1 MKTAYPFLCA
11 GAWTE
16 SEDLADVQYPY
27 TGKVVHRVC
36 RAGPEHIEAALAG
49 AVRGFQATKALKTWE
64 KTRILDGTIEHL
76 REEQETLAQTITLEC
91 GKPITQARGEIDRT
105 IQTLEISAEEA
116 RRIGGEI
123 LPLDWYEAGSGYTAF
138 IRRVPRGP
146 VLGIT
151 PFNYPLNLACHKL
164 GPAIAAGNPI
174 ILKPSSQTPRTAL
187 MLGEAVLEA
196 GMPPEA
202 VSVLPCTT
210 GHAQALAT
218 DSRIAYGSFTGSPAV
233 GWHLKACAGATPMG
247 LELGGN
253 AATIIH
259 DDADPERAAERI
271 AVGGFANA
279 GQVCI
284 SVQRVF
290 VQEKVLNAFLD
301 LLLPKVGALHT
312 GDPMDTKTDVGP
324 MISPSAAA
332 MAQSKV
338 NEAVAGGATLL
349 TGGTVKGTLFTPTVL
364 AHTRPEMA
372 VNATEIFAPVITV
385 TPYREFA
392 DAITQANAT
401 PYGLQ
406 MGVFTHD
413 IRRIQYAVTHA
424 EVGGLIINDISTFR
438 ADHMPYGGAKHSGAG
453 KEGPRFAIEEM
464 TEQRLIVIR
473 N

>member
-11 GAWTE
+11 GVWTE
-16 SEDLADVQYPY
+16 SEDLADVFYPY

-36 RAGPEHIEAALAG
+36 RAGTEHLETALTG
-49 AVRGFQATKALKTWE
+49 AVRGFRATKELKTWE
-64 KTRILDGTIEHL
+64 KTRILEGIIEAL
-76 REEQETLAQTITLEC
+76 REGQETLAQTITLEC

-105 IQTLEISAEEA
+105 LQTLEICAGEA

-123 LPLDWYEAGSGYTAF
+123 LPLDWYEGSSGYTAF
-138 IRRVPRGP
+138 IHRVPRGP

-151 PFNYPLNLACHKL
+151 PFNFPLNLACHKL

-174 ILKPSSQTPRTAL
+174 LLKPSSQTPRTAL

-196 GMPPEA
+196 GMPREA
-202 VSVLPCTT
+202 VSVLPCSTT
-210 GHAQALAT
+210 HAQELAT
-218 DSRIAYGSFTGSPAV
+218 DSRIAYGSFTGSPSV
-233 GWHLKACAGATPMG
+233 GWYLKACAGATPMG

-259 DDADPERAAERI
+259 DDADLHRAAERI
-271 AVGGFANA
+271 ALGGFSNA

-284 SVQRVF
+284 AVQRVF
-290 VQEKVLNAFLD
+290 VQEAVMSAFLD
-301 LLLPKVGALHT
+301 LLLPKVQALRT
-312 GDPMDTKTDVGP
+312 GDPMDTGTDVGP

-332 MAQSKV
+332 IALNKV
-338 NEAVAGGATLL
+338 EEAVNGGAMLL

-364 AHTRPEMA
+364 VDTRPEMA

-385 TPYREFA
+385 TPYRDFA
-392 DAITQANAT
+392 DAISLANAT

-438 ADHMPYGGAKHSGAG
+438 ADHMPYGGAKDSGAG
-453 KEGPRFAIEEM
+453 REGPRFAIEEM
-464 TEQRLIVIR
+464 TEQRLVVLR
-473 N
+473 S